1 MDLAKASVLKIS
13 AYPNM
18 AISECDAVLIE
29 TYHSGTVAEAAVNTD
44 KKIFILGIED
54 RTQYASV
61 KAYDREN
68 VTVLKKA
75 AAPAMYI
82 KLKMAVAADRL
93 EDMNKSLGGDFAE

>member
-1 MDLAKASVLKIS
+1 MKIDTNAAGASG
-13 AYPNM
+13 A
-18 AISECDAVLIE
+18 DAVLLE
-29 TYHSGTVAEAAVNTD
+29 TYHSGTVCESVIENTD

-61 KAYDREN
+61 KAYDKKN

-75 AAPAMYI
+75 AAPAMYM
-82 KLKMAVAADRL
+82 KLNMALAAGRL